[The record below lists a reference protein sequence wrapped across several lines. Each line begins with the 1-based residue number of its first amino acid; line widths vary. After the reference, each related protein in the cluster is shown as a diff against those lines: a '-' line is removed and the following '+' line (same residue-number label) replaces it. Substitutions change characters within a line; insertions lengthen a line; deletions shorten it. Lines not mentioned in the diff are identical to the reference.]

1 MASFRRAGTRS
12 QAGGHCH
19 VQARR
24 ANLVTCGGKPADE
37 TDSPLI
43 AVSSGRDFR
52 RWWRSRFLKLSK
64 FKWSLTY

>member
-24 ANLVTCGGKPADE
+24 AKLAAPSQRTRKA
-37 TDSPLI
+37 SPEI

>member
-12 QAGGHCH
+12 QAGGHHH
-19 VQARR
+19 VHTRR
-24 ANLVTCGGKPADE
+24 AKLAAPSQRTRLRG
-37 TDSPLI
+37 SPKI